1 MQRQG
6 LIPNNEK
13 NAEIIKQQL
22 AYKKRKGTIQKE
34 SDEYFAVTLQEKFIE
49 QVETM
54 GYNKT
59 DAQYF
64 LSEHFLPE
72 YNIDLFV

>member
-1 MQRQG
+1 
-6 LIPNNEK
+6 
-13 NAEIIKQQL
+13 
-22 AYKKRKGTIQKE
+22 
-34 SDEYFAVTLQEKFIE
+34 
-49 QVETM
+49 M

-72 YNIDLFV
+72 YNIDLFVKGIATPQDYTNPLHKKNRRPLSANLTFNTSVVEATHLGSAANLNNLY

>member
-1 MQRQG
+1 MF
-6 LIPNNEK
+6 K
-13 NAEIIKQQL
+13 F
-22 AYKKRKGTIQKE
+22 TVQKE

-49 QVETM
+49 EVETM